1 MFCGVVVFFNVFFL
15 FYEMEILAFP
25 VETKS
30 LELRRGLTC
39 IIPLFYRVSGL
50 LIAVP
55 VDFIFLRRGEKVLL
69 SVAGCFK

>member
-1 MFCGVVVFFNVFFL
+1 MGILFL
-15 FYEMEILAFP
+15 LIFSSFFYEMEILAFP

-30 LELRRGLTC
+30 LELRLGLSC

-55 VDFIFLRRGEKVLL
+55 VDFIFLRRGEKNVSFNCWLL
-69 SVAGCFK
+69 